1 MKTLRAVWVQEQ
13 QQAWNNGGQMF
24 EAASLPNQNSMSLS
38 AMNYSAFTKRN
49 WSKNWF
55 WKSCITRNISASN
68 RQHKS
73 SIYVDTEST
82 FTSHSKRLL
91 LNISANM
98 HVSIYVSKSCSYLQ
112 RSMKITP
119 GEVYFLW
126 DPLPHP
132 SWPDTW
138 KCGLTHD
145 LVQPSEDKKNVMVRL
160 P

>member
-49 WSKNWF
+49 CSKNWF

-73 SIYVDTEST
+73 SFYVDTEST

-98 HVSIYVSKSCSYLQ
+98 HVSIYVS
-112 RSMKITP
+112 MKITP

-132 SWPDTW
+132 WSGAPLGAALRGQK
-138 KCGLTHD
+138 KCDGTVT
-145 LVQPSEDKKNVMVRL
+145 LVQSPFK
-160 P
+160 